1 MGNLIKNII
10 DSIRIIIKNLAIEGF
25 KPVYLWALIPIF
37 LIAKILLKKPKE
49 LSLEDKVKA
58 YKEQFE
64 KVVAEKTNEE
74 LFTIT
79 NEKRHDYNPDFIIVA
94 EMEIEKRSRNK
105 K

>member
-1 MGNLIKNII
+1 MGN
-10 DSIRIIIKNLAIEGF
+10 SIRIIIKNLAIEGF

-37 LIAKILLKKPKE
+37 LIAKILQKPKE